1 MLLLFVVTFALGGF
15 WHGAAW
21 TYVIW
26 GTLHG
31 VALVVVHLWRKAGRP
46 LPRVVAVAV
55 TFVFVSA
62 ALVIFR
68 APTLSD
74 ALAILSSVAGL
85 KGFSLAFTVPEWNWI
100 GRAGVPPAELAQ
112 GVMTAAT
119 LALALVLTFT
129 PRNSNQ
135 VAASLDFSL
144 PRTRY
149 AYGLLLALSL
159 VFVQNATEFIY
170 FIF

>member
-1 MLLLFVVTFALGGF
+1 VITFALGGF

-31 VALVVVHLWRKAGRP
+31 LALVWLHYWRKVGHP
-46 LPRVVAVAV
+46 LPRPLAIAV
-55 TFVFVSA
+55 TFLFVSA
-62 ALVIFR
+62 ALVVFR

-74 ALAILSSVAGL
+74 ALAILKSVAGL
-85 KGFSLAFTVPEWNWI
+85 NGFTLRFTVPEWSWI
-100 GRAGVPPAELAQ
+100 ERAAVPPAELAQ
-112 GVMTAAT
+112 GTMTAAI
-119 LALALVLTFT
+119 LALALVLTFI

-135 VAASLDFSL
+135 LAAALAFET
-144 PRTRY
+144 PRARF
-149 AYGLLLALSL
+149 AYGLLLA
-159 VFVQNATEFIY
+159 VAIVYVQNPTEFIY